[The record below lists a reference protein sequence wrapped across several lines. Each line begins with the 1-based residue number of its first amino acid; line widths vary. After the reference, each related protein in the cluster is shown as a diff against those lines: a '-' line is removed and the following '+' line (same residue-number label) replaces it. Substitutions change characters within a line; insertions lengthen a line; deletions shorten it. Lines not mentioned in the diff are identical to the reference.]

1 MDYLEPREPIDT
13 DRIGRLGLSTGGMI
27 AFMIAAVEPRLQAMA
42 TGVTPAGAFT
52 KLRDMRIAPQT
63 CAGRIADLPFLM
75 MMGREDPYYT
85 EAEGDALFD
94 LLPTP
99 TKELIFY
106 DADYRLPEAY
116 PADAVSWLA
125 THLVE

>member
-63 CAGRIADLPFLM
+63 CVGRIADLPFLM

-99 TKELIFY
+99 TKDLSFY

-116 PADAVSWLA
+116 PADAVS
-125 THLVE
+125 